1 MYLYSTHK
9 LRVLMLSDSDY
20 QYESCTED
28 EDANMGKSHRPLVS
42 PFIDTLTLSDKFEM
56 ANTVYEITDEY
67 VQEHILQMAE
77 PEFHTQLADD
87 IVKSIFD
94 QWQDA
99 GLCEECDYD
108 DICDFIETLIDEYF
122 EWESVPPVRSHKT
135 TVILAESDRAK
146 MSAKIEYLLSIPQH
160 VQRTPEWYAFRHGL
174 ITASNLS
181 KIFCS
186 VAQQNSLIYEK
197 CRPLEENRGGYGGQ
211 VNTRSPMHWGQKYEP
226 VSRMIY
232 EKIYSTKVSDD
243 FGCIRHREIECIGA
257 SPDGVV
263 VDPLSDRYGRMVEI
277 KNIVNR
283 EMNGVPSKAYWIQMQ
298 VQMET
303 CELEECDFFETRIC
317 EYSDEDAFWA
327 ETAPDPTSTTEY
339 ILPEHR
345 GVILYFVDRVSIGG
359 GGNSSNS
366 NSSGD
371 VGGGGDD
378 ENLHAIHMIPEQKPH
393 YEYMPLD
400 ISLNKKAVYEWIE
413 STRQRL
419 RRNYSLYTTLWWY
432 LADYSCV
439 LVERNHMWFNA
450 AKSKIQETW
459 KTIECERNTGYEHRA
474 AKKRTTNSVYDMV
487 AEGIT
492 CHYIRNLPI
501 SQSVCLIKLDA

>member
-1 MYLYSTHK
+1 M
-9 LRVLMLSDSDY
+9 VSDSDY
-20 QYESCTED
+20 QYESCTD
-28 EDANMGKSHRPLVS
+28 DDNDANVGSTNIRHHTHS
-42 PFIDTLTLSDKFEM
+42 SSSFIDTLTLSDKFEM

-94 QWQDA
+94 EWLDA

-122 EWESVPPVRSHKT
+122 EWDSVPPVRSHKT
-135 TVILAESDRAK
+135 TVILADPDREK

-174 ITASNLS
+174 ITASNLG
-181 KIFCS
+181 KIFS
-186 VAQQNSLIYEK
+186 SAAQQNSLIYEK
-197 CRPLEENRGGYGGQ
+197 CRPLEENTGGYGGGQ

-327 ETAPDPTSTTEY
+327 EIAPDPTATATSNETAEY

-359 GGNSSNS
+359 GG
-366 NSSGD
+366 
-371 VGGGGDD
+371 GGGGD
-378 ENLHAIHMIPEQKPH
+378 ENLHAIHMPEQKPH

-400 ISLNKKAVYEWIE
+400 ISLNKEAVYEWIE
-413 STRQRL
+413 TTRQRL

-439 LVERNHMWFNA
+439 LVECNHMWFSA
-450 AKSKIQETW
+450 AKSKIQDTW
-459 KTIECERNTGYEHRA
+459 KIIECERNTGYEHRA
-474 AKKRTTNSVYDMV
+474 AKKRTTTTVYDTV
-487 AEGIT
+487 AEGGT
-492 CHYIRNLPI
+492 NHHYIRKIP
-501 SQSVCLIKLDA
+501 SSPPFCLIKLDA